1 MKQIIKVKDA
11 QNIMTGLQA
20 IDKHF
25 PVKMNY
31 AIAKNLKNI
40 TAECRTAK
48 EQRNKIIQDNVLKDD
63 KGNAV
68 TKDGSYEFK
77 DSETQARVI
86 KEINDIGEVD
96 IEIEVMMLP
105 MSILEQCDSG
115 IFDSVSSR
123 DMGVL
128 EFMIE
133 E

>member
-1 MKQIIKVKDA
+1 MKQTIKIKDA
-11 QNIMTGLQA
+11 QNMMTGLQA
-20 IDKHF
+20 INKHF

-31 AIAKNLKNI
+31 AIVRNLKNLAVECK
-40 TAECRTAK
+40 TAE
-48 EQRNKIIQDNVLKDD
+48 EQRNKIIQDNVLKDE

-105 MSILEQCDSG
+105 MSILEQCDSDS
-115 IFDSVSSR
+115 FDSVSWKHWSS
-123 DMGVL
+123 
-128 EFMIE
+128 
-133 E
+133 

>member
-1 MKQIIKVKDA
+1 MKQTIKIKDA
-11 QNIMTGLQA
+11 QNMMTGLQA
-20 IDKHF
+20 INKHF

-31 AIAKNLKNI
+31 AIVRNLKNLAVECK
-40 TAECRTAK
+40 TAE
-48 EQRNKIIQDNVLKDD
+48 EQRNKIIQDNVLKDE

-105 MSILEQCDSG
+105 MSILEQCDSDS
-115 IFDSVSSR
+115 FDSVSSR
-123 DMGVL
+123 DMEAL

>member
-1 MKQIIKVKDA
+1 M
-11 QNIMTGLQA
+11 MTGLQA
-20 IDKHF
+20 INKHF

-31 AIAKNLKNI
+31 AIVRNLKNLAVECK
-40 TAECRTAK
+40 TAE
-48 EQRNKIIQDNVLKDD
+48 EQRNKIIQDNVLKDE

-105 MSILEQCDSG
+105 MSILEQCDSDS
-115 IFDSVSSR
+115 FDSVSSR
-123 DMGVL
+123 DMEAL